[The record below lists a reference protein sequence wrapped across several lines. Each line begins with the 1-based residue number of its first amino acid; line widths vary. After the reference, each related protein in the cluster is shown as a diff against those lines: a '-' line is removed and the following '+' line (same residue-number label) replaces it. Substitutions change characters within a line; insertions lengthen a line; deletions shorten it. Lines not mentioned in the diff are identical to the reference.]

1 MIGILLLVLLL
12 VLLFGS
18 LGMTVSPWFF
28 IVLVTVLVLT
38 GGGYGYRGRW

>member
-18 LGMTVSPWFF
+18 LGMAVSSWFF
-28 IVLVTVLVLT
+28 IVLATVLILAA
-38 GGGYGYRGRW
+38 GGYGYRGRW